1 MLIVTDL
8 DGKSEMLTEITGASV
23 TEEVNGDFSFSFGCI
38 QTDKNRHSFPLLQE
52 ESTIELNGHEF
63 KVKKLTEVHNR
74 KSVFA
79 SHIFFDLIGHRK
91 HEIFGGTKTLD
102 EFANYSLFGSGWT
115 FENVDVIGSV
125 LIPNFGDDNAVALIR
140 KICEYFKCEVKIEP
154 GKHLKF
160 CKQVGTETDE
170 QFRYGHNIKTLKRNV
185 NTDNLYTV
193 IKGYGGDGLEVTY
206 RSPMADIYGERYA
219 NPVRDDRYT
228 VAESLIE
235 RLKQE
240 LNDVP
245 DISIDVEAANL
256 DFETELGMRL
266 WLIHEKIGIDFKTR
280 IIAMKWFPF
289 TRQSP
294 VVTISNKKRTFTDL
308 LTETRVDIKENQKE
322 TRSKIEQTN
331 ERIGLE
337 VVRIDESIATLE
349 IEADNITLSVQSLDQ
364 RMGSAESTLSVQA
377 GMISS
382 KVSYGDVMSAIEQSP
397 ETIKLSASR
406 IELSGITEVAH
417 TLRIGTNN
425 PQSGT
430 RTIEMDDWS
439 NITAHSDYSS
449 MELYS
454 AGYIY
459 LDAHIKLGQGLFG
472 GFKKNIDFSNVNL
485 VNMPDVPNAN
495 NAYYLNGNSA
505 SSFVKTSQGISIS
518 LNSAGTMSVT
528 TSSGKTATF
537 FPDSWTG

>member
-1 MLIVTDL
+1 M
-8 DGKSEMLTEITGASV
+8 
-23 TEEVNGDFSFSFGCI
+23 
-38 QTDKNRHSFPLLQE
+38 
-52 ESTIELNGHEF
+52 ES
-63 KVKKLTEVHNR
+63 
-74 KSVFA
+74 
-79 SHIFFDLIGHRK
+79 
-91 HEIFGGTKTLD
+91 
-102 EFANYSLFGSGWT
+102 
-115 FENVDVIGSV
+115 VDVPGSV

-154 GKHLKF
+154 GRHLKF
-160 CKQVGTETDE
+160 YKQVGPETDE

-219 NPVRDDRYT
+219 DPVRDDRYT
-228 VAESLIE
+228 VAESMIE

-256 DFETELGMRL
+256 DFEAELGMRL

-331 ERIGLE
+331 EKISLE
-337 VVRIDESIATLE
+337 VERIDDSIATLE
-349 IEADNITLSVQSLDQ
+349 IQADNITLSVQSLDT
-364 RMGSAESTLSVQA
+364 RMGSAESTISIQE

-382 KVSYGDVMSAIEQSP
+382 KVSYDGVISAIEQSP
-397 ETIKLSASR
+397 ETIKFSANR

-417 TLRIGTNN
+417 TLQIGTNN

-430 RTIEMDDWS
+430 RTIQMDDWS

-454 AGYIY
+454 AGYLY

-485 VNMPDVPNAN
+485 QNMPTVPNAS
-495 NAYYLNGNSA
+495 NAYSLNGYSA
-505 SSFVKTSQGISIS
+505 SNFVTNSQGLQIS
-518 LNSAGTMSVT
+518 LNIAGTMSVT

-537 FPDSWTG
+537 FADSWTG